1 MSGIFMLFTTSLFQ
15 HMHNGKLSTTID
27 KLLKLQFLKSQ
38 TQQRCVVFQMEDEV
52 LLFNRKHGTDDE
64 VFVVA
69 CIRRAVKRAIRQEAL
84 HGYGLQ
90 QRLVGH

>member
-1 MSGIFMLFTTSLFQ
+1 
-15 HMHNGKLSTTID
+15 MHNGKLSTTID